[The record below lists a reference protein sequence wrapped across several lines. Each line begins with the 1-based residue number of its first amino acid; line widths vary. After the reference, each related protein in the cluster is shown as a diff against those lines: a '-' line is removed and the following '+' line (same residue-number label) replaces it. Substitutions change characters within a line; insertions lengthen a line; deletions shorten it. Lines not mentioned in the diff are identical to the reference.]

1 MLINKKYKNLSHSNV
16 PIPVKPTLPILV
28 SNGINWFLMLLVVP
42 VLKIY
47 IMELYNTYY
56 FVSGFSSQDFPRSSV
71 GKASARN
78 AGDLG
83 SISGLGSPPG
93 EGNGNPLQYSYLE
106 NPMDIGPWQVT
117 VYGITKRWT
126 RLSTI
131 FLHSNSLRFINIV
144 AVAIFIFIAL

>member
-1 MLINKKYKNLSHSNV
+1 M

-42 VLKIY
+42 ALKIY
-47 IMELYNTYY
+47 IMELYNTYH

-78 AGDLG
+78 AGNLG

-106 NPMDIGPWQVT
+106 NPLDKGPWQVT
-117 VYGITKRWT
+117 VHGITKR
-126 RLSTI
+126 
-131 FLHSNSLRFINIV
+131 
-144 AVAIFIFIAL
+144 